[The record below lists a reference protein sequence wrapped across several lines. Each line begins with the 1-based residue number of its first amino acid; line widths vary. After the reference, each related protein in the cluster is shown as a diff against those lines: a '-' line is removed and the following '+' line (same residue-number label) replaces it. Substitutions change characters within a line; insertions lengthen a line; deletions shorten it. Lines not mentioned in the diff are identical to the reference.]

1 MIKYRRL
8 LKYASRQWPVLVAIA
23 GLTVMSSA
31 VSVFQPWPLK
41 VMVDYALGN
50 ATLPSSLAA
59 FLARFPVSTTTA
71 LICLAAI
78 ASVAL
83 FIINSVVDVA
93 MTWAW
98 VAYGER
104 AVYDLAADLF
114 DRLQRLSLVVHS
126 RRSVGDSLTRLT
138 RDAYCIYGV
147 VQGVLSPIQHLLT
160 LTTVG
165 FVAWRLDPSLAM
177 LILVIAPIHAGSASF
192 FAPRL
197 KRRAQKSRKQESS
210 LLNFVHQTL
219 TSIPLVQAFGTED
232 RNAQQFRRMASDAVA
247 LSQRGVL
254 LGNAYGI
261 VNGLTAV
268 LFNALVLYLGAQRV
282 LSGQVTTGSLLVFLA
297 YMNSLQ
303 GALGGL
309 LSRYATMKS
318 LEVNI
323 DRVLEILDL
332 DPEVRERPGAITFP
346 ASPAGGR
353 GHVRLDDI
361 TFGYESGRPVLKSVS
376 LEAHPGEVIALVG
389 PTGAGKSTLVSL
401 IPRFFDPWKGR
412 VIVDGLD
419 VRDVK
424 LSSLRAQV
432 ALVLQDPFLLPMT
445 VAENIAY
452 GRPDAS
458 RDDVVGAAVDAN
470 ADEFISRLR
479 HGYDTIVG
487 ERGSTL
493 SGGEKQRIAI
503 ARALLKDAPI
513 LILDEPTSALDATTE
528 ALLLEALE
536 RLVVGRTTFIIA
548 HRLSTIRNADRIVVI
563 DHGRVAETGTHDEL
577 VTGNGHYSRFHS
589 LQFGNLARSEAT
601 R

>member
-1 MIKYRRL
+1 MMKYRRL
-8 LKYASRQWPVLVAIA
+8 LKYALRQWPVLVAIV

-41 VMVDYALGN
+41 IMVDYVLGD
-50 ATLPSSLAA
+50 ASLPSSLAS
-59 FLARFPVSTTTA
+59 FLGQFPVSTTTA
-71 LICLAAI
+71 LIGLAAI
-78 ASVAL
+78 ASVGL
-83 FIINSVVDVA
+83 FVVSSVIDVA

-114 DRLQRLSLVVHS
+114 HRLQRFSLVVHS

-147 VQGVLSPIQHLLT
+147 VQGVLSPVQHLLT
-160 LTTVG
+160 LATVG
-165 FVAWRLDPSLAM
+165 LVAWRLDSSLAM
-177 LILVIAPIHAGSASF
+177 LILVIAPAHAGAAFF

-197 KRRAQKSRKQESS
+197 KRRAQKNRKQESS

-219 TSIPLVQAFGTED
+219 TTIPLVQAFGTED
-232 RNAQQFRRMASDAVA
+232 RNAQQFRRLAADAVT
-247 LSQRGVL
+247 LSQRGIL

-268 LFNALVLYLGAQRV
+268 LFNGLVLYLGGQRV
-282 LSGQVTTGSLLVFLA
+282 LSGQVTTGSMLVFLS
-297 YMNSLQ
+297 YMSSLQ

-309 LSRYATMKS
+309 LSRYAAMKS

-332 DPEVRERPGAITFP
+332 DPGVREKPVAIPLPSCPPGE
-346 ASPAGGR
+346 R
-353 GHVRLDDI
+353 GHVLLDNI
-361 TFGYESGRPVLKSVS
+361 TFGYESGRPVLQSVS
-376 LEAHPGEVIALVG
+376 LEAHPGEIVALVG

-401 IPRFFDPWKGR
+401 IPRFFDPWQGR
-412 VIVDGLD
+412 VMVDGLD
-419 VRDVK
+419 VRDLK

-432 ALVLQDPFLLPMT
+432 ALVLQDPFLLPLT

-458 RDDVVGAAVDAN
+458 REEVVGAAVAAN
-470 ADEFISRLR
+470 ADEFIRRLR
-479 HGYDTIVG
+479 QGYDTVIG

-528 ALLLEALE
+528 AQLLEALE
-536 RLVVGRTTFIIA
+536 RLVAGRTTFIIA
-548 HRLSTIRNADRIVVI
+548 HRLSTIRNADRIIVI
-563 DHGRVAETGTHDEL
+563 DRGRVVEAGTHDEL
-577 VTGNGHYSRFHS
+577 LIGNGHYSRFHS
-589 LQFGNLARSEAT
+589 LQFGPLAGSKVAP
-601 R
+601 